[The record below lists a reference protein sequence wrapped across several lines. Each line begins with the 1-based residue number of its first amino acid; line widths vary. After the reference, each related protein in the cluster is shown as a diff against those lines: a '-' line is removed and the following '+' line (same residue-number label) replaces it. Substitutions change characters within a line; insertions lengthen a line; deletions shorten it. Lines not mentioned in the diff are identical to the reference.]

1 MALAPPTELFSVD
14 FLHDPYPTFAWLR
27 QERPVYWSESF
38 EAFLITRFDDCVRVL
53 TDPDQ
58 FGPVPDVAPRRPP
71 ADHVQYRNILA
82 RAFNAEYV
90 AQLGPMI
97 QGSVDQLVE
106 TFVSRGE
113 VNLMAE
119 FAERLPTLVLAEMLG
134 IPTADQPMFH
144 AWADVYTTSLTN
156 ELNDAQKAD
165 FLRTIREL
173 VGYFAYRIEDRRRH
187 PGEDLVTR
195 LLHARYGTVELSAA
209 QILSLCEQ
217 FMVAGRDLTT
227 GLIGNGVRALL
238 LHPDQL
244 QRVSAQDELL
254 EAAIE
259 ETLRW
264 DSPVLGQPR
273 TNRVECELR
282 GVRMQPG
289 DLVVVMFAAA
299 NRDPLSF
306 PLPDVFDLDRP
317 NAALHLA
324 FGRGIHF
331 CLGAPLARLEATVA
345 LRTLFARL
353 PNLRLAAGQSSQRRV
368 AFAMLNLRTFG
379 SLPVAF
385 DTDARRRTLAYQG
398 FEPYYGDSPP

>member
-1 MALAPPTELFSVD
+1 MTLAAPTELFSAD
-14 FLHDPYPTFAWLR
+14 FLRDPYPTFAWLR
-27 QERPVYWSESF
+27 GEHPVYWAETF
-38 EAFLITRFDDCVRVL
+38 EAFIVTRFDDCVRVL

-58 FGPVPDVAPRRPP
+58 FGPVPDVAPRRAP

-90 AQLGPMI
+90 AQLEPMI
-97 QGSVDQLVE
+97 QGIVDRLVE
-106 TFVSRGE
+106 AFVRRGE
-113 VNLMAE
+113 VDLMSE
-119 FAERLPTLVLAEMLG
+119 FGERLPTLVLAEMLG
-134 IPTADQPMFH
+134 IPSADQALFH

-156 ELNDAQKAD
+156 ELDAQQRAD

-173 VGYFAYRIEDRRRH
+173 VAYFAYQIEDRRRH
-187 PGEDLVTR
+187 PGDDLVSR
-195 LLHARYGTVELSAA
+195 LIHARYGQAELSAA

-238 LHPDQL
+238 LHPAQL
-244 QRVSAQDELL
+244 QRVNAQDELL
-254 EAAIE
+254 DAAIE

-273 TNRVECELR
+273 TNRLECELR
-282 GVRMQPG
+282 GVRLQPG

-299 NRDPLSF
+299 NRDPLVF

-317 NAALHLA
+317 NAGLHLA

-331 CLGAPLARLEATVA
+331 CLGAPLARLEARVA
-345 LRTLFARL
+345 LRTLLTRL
-353 PNLRLAAGQSSQRRV
+353 PNLQLSAGRSSQRRL

-385 DTDARRRTLAYQG
+385 DTSD
-398 FEPYYGDSPP
+398 